1 MFVLNIYNN
10 NKYVVFAL
18 RCQQSSDRLSEV
30 DMLVYIAYRSDLLL
44 QIRFQRRYNHSWFY
58 PSSEVVGEMTESLH
72 EFEDCINA
80 DIETLVE
87 RGDVKKAFILAS

>member
-30 DMLVYIAYRSDLLL
+30 DGVLLPKAKTPFSVLWGDYDL
-44 QIRFQRRYNHSWFY
+44 
-58 PSSEVVGEMTESLH
+58 
-72 EFEDCINA
+72 
-80 DIETLVE
+80 ET
-87 RGDVKKAFILAS
+87 K